1 MFARSAAALAFA
13 ALSATAQAATVKVTP
28 AAASLSPG
36 AVRQFKAAVTGPGSQ
51 AVTWLVNGL
60 PGGAPALGLI
70 SDTGLYTAP
79 ADVPAQIKVEVEAQ
93 SVAAPLAHGAASV
106 SLTAAA
112 ASPGGAFFVAKTG
125 DDASNGSKA
134 HPWRTIQHAA
144 DAVPAGATVNVGS
157 GVYNE
162 LVTIR
167 HSGSASAGF
176 ITITAA
182 PGASP
187 IVDGAGLPI
196 PNGEYGLFTLNNVS
210 FIRVIGFEIRN
221 YISAS
226 AAKDPIGIYVTGAG
240 GNIEILRNHVHGIK
254 VTGKTSNFDAL
265 GIAVYGT
272 RAPASLNR
280 IVIDGNELN
289 DLVTGFSESLAFSG
303 NVQYWQA
310 TGNTIHDND
319 NIGIEVGGYEK
330 FAPQPAYDR
339 ARNGLVAGNTVYN
352 ITSLHNPA
360 YQGQESAD
368 GIYVD
373 GGADIVVERN
383 LVHNADLG
391 IEAASE
397 HSGRTSD
404 AVTIRS
410 NVVYAS
416 NAVGISIGGYA
427 NGVGGT
433 SNCTIVN
440 NTFFGNGTAANSEGE
455 FMIQFHATGNVFEN
469 NIAQANNSQNV
480 LLYSFVATPAHP
492 AAVDY
497 NLYASPGGP
506 NNSSWEWVRKSYSS
520 FTNYR
525 ATTGNDAHSQFAD
538 PKFAQPGTFDF
549 NLAAGSP
556 ALGAGA
562 KLPLSAVGLYDF
574 AGNPRT
580 DAQGKIDLGAY
591 QN

>member
-1 MFARSAAALAFA
+1 VFARCAALFVFA
-13 ALSATAQAATVKVTP
+13 ALSATAHAGSVTVTP
-28 AAASLSPG
+28 AAGSLSPG
-36 AVRQFKAAVTGPGSQ
+36 AARQFNAVVTGAGSQ
-51 AVTWLVNGL
+51 AVTWLVNGI
-60 PGGAPALGLI
+60 PGGAPSVGLI
-70 SDTGLYTAP
+70 SANGLYTAP
-79 ADVPAQIKVEVEAQ
+79 ADVPARTKVAVEAQ
-93 SVAAPLAHGAASV
+93 SVAAPLTDGAASV

-112 ASPGGAFFVAKTG
+112 ASPGAAFFVAATG
-125 DDASNGSKA
+125 SDANNGSKA
-134 HPWRTIQHAA
+134 HPWRTIQHGV
-144 DAVPAGATVNVGS
+144 DTVPAGATVNVGS

-162 LVTIR
+162 LVMIK
-167 HSGSASAGF
+167 HSGSSAAGF
-176 ITITAA
+176 ITVTAA

-187 IVDGAGLPI
+187 IVDGANLPI
-196 PNGEYGLFTLNNVS
+196 PNGQNGLFTLNAVS
-210 FIRVIGFEIRN
+210 FVRIIGFEIRN
-221 YISAS
+221 YTSAS
-226 AAKDPIGIYVTGAG
+226 ANLDPVGIYIVGAG
-240 GNIEILRNHVHGIK
+240 SNIEILRNHVHGIE

-265 GIAVYGT
+265 GIAIYGT
-272 RAPASLNR
+272 KAPASLNR

-289 DLVTGFSESLAFSG
+289 DLVTGFSESLALSG
-303 NVQYWQA
+303 NVQYWQV

-319 NIGIEVGGYEK
+319 NIGIDIGGYEK

-373 GGADIVVERN
+373 GGADVVIERN
-383 LVHNADLG
+383 LVHNTDLG

-410 NVVYAS
+410 NVIYAS
-416 NAVGISIGGYA
+416 NQVGISIGGYA

-433 SNCTIVN
+433 SSCTIVN
-440 NTFFGNGTAANSEGE
+440 NTLFGNGTAPNSEGE
-455 FMIQFHATGNVFEN
+455 FQIQFHATGNIFKN
-469 NIAQANNSQNV
+469 NIAEANNNQNL
-480 LLYSFVATPAHP
+480 LLYSLVATPAHP

-497 NLYASPGGP
+497 NLYQSPGGP
-506 NNSSWEWVRKSYSS
+506 DNSTWEWVRKGYFS
-520 FTNYR
+520 FANYR
-525 ATTGNDAHSQFAD
+525 KMTGNDAHGQFAD
-538 PKFAQPGTFDF
+538 PKFVAPGSFDF

-562 KLPLSAVGLYDF
+562 NMPLSAVGLYDF
-574 AGNPRT
+574 AGNART
-580 DAQGKIDLGAY
+580 DVQGKIDLGAN